1 MLAHIV
7 CKQRRRLKGVGSRRY
22 GVLVNLRLLPS
33 LVEATSTTRVT
44 ASLTNVR
51 QRKVTKHRLLMLGQ
65 LGDVERGR
73 VLLPGNQRQRRMR
86 SNVGDHAHRSA
97 QNDLRP
103 TSPRRRRLGNIN
115 RKAVTPPSGGAW
127 SACST

>member
-1 MLAHIV
+1 MLANIV
-7 CKQRRRLKGVGSRRY
+7 CKPRRRLKGVGSRRY
-22 GVLVNLRLLPS
+22 WGLVTRRTLPA
-33 LVEATSTTRVT
+33 LVAATPTTRVT

-73 VLLPGNQRQRRMR
+73 VLLPGNQRQRQMR

-97 QNDLRP
+97 QNDL
-103 TSPRRRRLGNIN
+103 T
-115 RKAVTPPSGGAW
+115 T
-127 SACST
+127 